1 MSITHFPCSHWKLY
15 SIWALPVHRLQE
27 MAQSRLRS
35 ALCFQILFII
45 AFLVCLLFFFF
56 FLNENWGVLAASID
70 SQSGKGQ
77 QGAECSSPAD
87 MLLVILR
94 EIHLPTGRETLS
106 RHDVPRITNCCQ
118 FRKNW
123 LYLMWFPI
131 KLWDAC
137 WNVKQNVSSA
147 EFLLTYRENPHK
159 DSTDCIFNRLTNYL
173 LID

>member
-1 MSITHFPCSHWKLY
+1 MYCT
-15 SIWALPVHRLQE
+15 
-27 MAQSRLRS
+27 
-35 ALCFQILFII
+35 LF
-45 AFLVCLLFFFF
+45 FRLFFF
-56 FLNENWGVLAASID
+56 NENWGVLAVID

-87 MLLVILR
+87 VPLVILR
-94 EIHLPTGRETLS
+94 EIHLPTGHETLS
-106 RHDVPRITNCCQ
+106 RRDVPRITNCCL

-123 LYLMWFPI
+123 LYLMWFLI

-147 EFLLTYRENPHK
+147 EFLLTCRENPHK

-173 LID
+173 LIDQVCLLVGNSQ